1 MNREKLF
8 EDKDYSVVVNSV
20 QTMIE
25 ATTIISSRYNF
36 IRVMSSIDMLEIT
49 DKVNTKEFTNEQKE
63 YFNKCIIRG
72 LIRIKE
78 KISEGYII
86 DDEIKFIDNAIE
98 YLEKLIKS

>member
-1 MNREKLF
+1 ME
-8 EDKDYSVVVNSV
+8 S
-20 QTMIE
+20 T
-25 ATTIISSRYNF
+25 
-36 IRVMSSIDMLEIT
+36 
-49 DKVNTKEFTNEQKE
+49 
-63 YFNKCIIRG
+63 IIRG